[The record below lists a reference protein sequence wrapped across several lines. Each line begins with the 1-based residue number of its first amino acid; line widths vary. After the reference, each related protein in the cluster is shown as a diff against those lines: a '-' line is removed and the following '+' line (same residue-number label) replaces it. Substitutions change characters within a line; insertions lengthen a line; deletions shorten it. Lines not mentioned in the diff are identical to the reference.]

1 MKQEYFFG
9 NNENDLR
16 LLQEKQ
22 KLRQIAMF
30 IGIAMLITASVS
42 LVFAPIYLNVMALF
56 GVDRYTALKFANDPM
71 GMQLINQI
79 LTVLMFVFPFLIV
92 LSGCSFKF
100 NDLVSL
106 SKPDKR
112 SFLPTILLGLA
123 FCGFANIAT
132 NILASFFSG
141 FGFEIPDYSIKTPDG
156 PFGVVVTIIGAAV
169 IAPLTEEFAMR
180 GIVMGSLRKYGEKFA
195 IVASAVLFGL
205 MHGNIRQIPF
215 AFIVGLILGYA
226 VIKTCSLWT
235 GVAIH
240 FINNLFAS
248 VLIII
253 GQKLPEEIAL
263 VLNLSFFALCILC
276 GFLSFLFVQKTNENY
291 ETFTESDTI
300 LPSKQSA
307 KIFFTSPFIIAYI
320 AAMAIQTLVLML

>member
-112 SFLPTILLGLA
+112 SFVPTILLGLA

-248 VLIII
+248 VLVII

-291 ETFTESDTI
+291 EMFTESDTI

>member
-9 NNENDLR
+9 NNESELQ
-16 LLQEKQ
+16 LLQEKR

-79 LTVLMFVFPFLIV
+79 LSVLMFVFPFLIV

-141 FGFEIPDYSIKTPDG
+141 FGFEVPDYSIKTPDG
-156 PFGVVVTIIGAAV
+156 PFGAIVTIVGAAV

-195 IVASAVLFGL
+195 IVSSAILFGL

-226 VIKTCSLWT
+226 VIKTGSLWT
-235 GVAIH
+235 GVIIH
-240 FINNLFAS
+240 FLNNLFAS
-248 VLIII
+248 VLTII
-253 GQKLPEEIAL
+253 GEKLPEEIAL
-263 VLNLSFFALCILC
+263 VLNLSFFAFCILC
-276 GFLSFLFVQKTNENY
+276 GFLSFLFAGKTK
-291 ETFTESDTI
+291 ETGFSLTESDRNFT
-300 LPSKQSA
+300 SKQSA

-320 AAMAIQTLVLML
+320 VLIAIQTVLLML

>member
-1 MKQEYFFG
+1 MEQEYFFG
-9 NNENDLR
+9 NNENGIQLA
-16 LLQEKQ
+16 QEKR

-42 LVFAPIYLNVMALF
+42 LVFAPIYFNVLGLF
-56 GVDRYTALKFANDPM
+56 GIDRYTATKFANDPM

-79 LTVLMFVFPFLIV
+79 LSVLMFVFPFLIV
-92 LSGCSFKF
+92 ISGCSFKF
-100 NDLVSL
+100 SDIVSL
-106 SKPDKR
+106 TRPDKKT
-112 SFLPTILLGLA
+112 FLPTVLIGLA

-132 NILASFFSG
+132 NILASLFSG
-141 FGFEIPDYSIKTPDG
+141 LGFEIPDYSIKTPDG
-156 PFGVVVTIIGAAV
+156 PFGIAVTIIGAAF

-195 IVASAVLFGL
+195 IISSAVLFGL

-226 VIKTCSLWT
+226 VIKTGSLWT

-248 VLIII
+248 VITII
-253 GQKLPEEIAL
+253 GERLPEEIAL
-263 VLNLSFFALCILC
+263 VLNLSFFAICILC
-276 GFLSFLFVQKTNENY
+276 GFLSFLFTGNPKE
-291 ETFTESDTI
+291 ETEIFTEHDNLLT
-300 LPSKQSA
+300 SKQSI
-307 KIFFTSPFIIAYI
+307 KIFFTSPFIIAYVVVMVI
-320 AAMAIQTLVLML
+320 ETLLLML